1 MGADKRLSFPLFLA
15 LPVSILH
22 EGQRPSPS
30 GPIAMIYRSDAPHT
44 LPRSS
49 IIRASGGLSPVR
61 STLALDSRKARLEAV
76 RPPLPLLPWAT
87 LPLSSGKVLAHA
99 PPASCQKAY
108 PF

>member
-1 MGADKRLSFPLFLA
+1 
-15 LPVSILH
+15 
-22 EGQRPSPS
+22 
-30 GPIAMIYRSDAPHT
+30 MIYRSDSASGRRPPHT

-76 RPPLPLLPWAT
+76 RPALPLLPWAT
-87 LPLSSGKVLAHA
+87 LPLSSGKVLARV
-99 PPASCQKAY
+99 CQKAY